1 MIIALGLL
9 LVAAAPPST
18 KADETCAATKFT
30 LNKPVA
36 APQPK
41 PEPKKVETA
50 KASPPQP
57 KADKTNIGDCG
68 PKKKAG

>member
-57 KADKTNIGDCG
+57 KADKTKIGDCG
-68 PKKKAG
+68 PKKAG